1 MFLKQQRNNLP
12 IYNFTIFGERHSGTN
27 FLERLIS
34 GKDSWGGSSSIK
46 AFEISVTWEYGW
58 KHFFGFHDDLLINSK
73 SSNTLFLGIVRNPY
87 DWLMAM
93 YKMPHHIRD
102 HRGPKWADRFDNI
115 EDFLTNNDLIARYV
129 DPALNNNINLDIN
142 PYTLNGYKNIFELR
156 QVKLHYL
163 LYMLPTIVGNYTLI
177 KYEQLSNNSIK
188 FIENISNYYN
198 IQICNPVH
206 NVHTLS
212 KYTIEPSVK
221 QLIND
226 SIDWS
231 LENMCGYFIE

>member
-34 GKDSWGGSSSIK
+34 GKDSWGGSSSDK
-46 AFEISVTWEYGW
+46 AFEIPVTWEYGW
-58 KHFFGFHDDLLINSK
+58 KHFFGFHDDLLINPK
-73 SSNTLFLGIVRNPY
+73 SNNTLFLGIIRNPY

-102 HRGPKWADRFDNI
+102 HKGPKWSDRFDNI
-115 EDFLTNNDLIARYV
+115 EDFLTNNDLIARYS
-129 DPALNNNINLDIN
+129 DPALDNNINLDIN

-163 LYMLPTIVGNYTLI
+163 LYMLPSMVQNYTLI
-177 KYEQLSNNSIK
+177 KYEELSNNSTK
-188 FIENISNYYN
+188 FIEDISNYYN
-198 IQICNPVH
+198 LPILHTIH
-206 NVHTLS
+206 NTHNLS
-212 KYTIEPSVK
+212 NYEIDPSIK
-221 QLIND
+221 QFIN
-226 SIDWS
+226 SSLDWS
-231 LENMCGYFIE
+231 LENICGYFVE